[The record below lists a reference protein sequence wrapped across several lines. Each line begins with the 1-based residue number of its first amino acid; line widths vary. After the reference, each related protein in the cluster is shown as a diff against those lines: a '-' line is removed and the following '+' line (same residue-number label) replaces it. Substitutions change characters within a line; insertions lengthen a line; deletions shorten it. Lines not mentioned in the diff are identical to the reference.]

1 MKPVQDMKTELKNKI
16 TLTESICLVGDD
28 TIYINKL
35 KKYFENSFRSVKVF
49 EYIDKSRYK
58 SCFKVYV

>member
-16 TLTESICLVGDD
+16 ILTESICLVGDD

-49 EYIDKSRYK
+49 E
-58 SCFKVYV
+58 